1 MRGPESF
8 CDSGDMTENN
18 SSPAPE
24 TPPASVAYAP
34 QPMLESEARTWAML
48 AHILAVVAALFS
60 GGTLA
65 FIAPLVVWLIFKD
78 RSALVAHHGK
88 ENLNLQLT
96 VLVGGAAALILGL
109 LMMVI
114 GLFITLP
121 LWGLYALY
129 AFIVMIVA
137 GVKANQGVYY
147 SIPFKI
153 TFIK

>member
-8 CDSGDMTENN
+8 CHSDVMTENT
-18 SSPAPE
+18 SFPAPD
-24 TPPASVAYAP
+24 TPLASTAITP

-60 GGTLA
+60 GGTIA
-65 FIAPLVVWLIFKD
+65 FIAPLMVWLIYKE

-88 ENLNLQLT
+88 DNLNLQIT
-96 VLVGGAAALILGL
+96 VLVGGVAAVLLGL

-129 AFIVMIVA
+129 AFIMMIVA
-137 GVKANQGVYY
+137 GIKANQGEYY
-147 SIPFKI
+147 SIPFKFN
-153 TFIK
+153 FIK

>member
-1 MRGPESF
+1 MQGPEAF
-8 CDSGDMTENN
+8 CHSVVMTENP
-18 SSPAPE
+18 SPPAPD
-24 TPPASVAYAP
+24 TPSAFTAPGP

-65 FIAPLVVWLIFKD
+65 FIAPLLVWLIYKD

-88 ENLNLQLT
+88 DNLNLQLT
-96 VLVGGAAALILGL
+96 VLVGGVAAFLLGL

-121 LWGLYALY
+121 VWGLYALY
-129 AFIVMIVA
+129 AFIMMIVA
-137 GVKANQGVYY
+137 GVKANQGEYY

-153 TFIK
+153 NFIK

>member
-8 CDSGDMTENN
+8 CDSGVMTENN

-24 TPPASVAYAP
+24 TPPASTGLAP
-34 QPMLESEARTWAML
+34 QPMLESDARTWAML

-65 FIAPLVVWLIFKD
+65 FIAPLLVWLIYKD

-96 VLVGGAAALILGL
+96 V

-137 GVKANQGVYY
+137 GVRANQGVYY
-147 SIPFKI
+147 TIPFKF

>member
-8 CDSGDMTENN
+8 CDSGVMTENN
-18 SSPAPE
+18 PSPAPE
-24 TPPASVAYAP
+24 TPPVSPGFVP

-60 GGTLA
+60 AGTVA
-65 FIAPLVVWLIFKD
+65 FIAPLAVWLIYKD
-78 RSALVAHHGK
+78 RSALIAHHGK
-88 ENLNLQLT
+88 ENLNLQIT
-96 VLVGGAAALILGL
+96 VLIGGVAAFLLGL

-114 GLFITLP
+114 GLFITVP

-137 GVKANQGVYY
+137 GVKANQGEYY
-147 SIPFKI
+147 SIPFKFN
-153 TFIK
+153 FIK